1 MENKKLKN
9 CNQKTFNDFIRQEH
23 RDFVVQNISTGQTH
37 RAIMILL
44 RAHGLDIRHNETFAR
59 HFKEEI
65 IEGTAIL
72 ESTLQNTIYKKA
84 IAGDNAS
91 LFFALK
97 TRFGWR
103 ETAKFTIDQ
112 AKEAKEQLEQVIEG
126 TALGNLHAA
135 EAKNIASII
144 ELKERATKGNLGESI
159 APSVVVTPFT
169 QEDFE
174 QAHEEVLVEN
184 EINENKESEK

>member
-1 MENKKLKN
+1 MENKEITTCK
-9 CNQKTFNDFIRQEH
+9 QKTFKDFITQKH
-23 RDFVVQNISTGQTH
+23 RDFVIQNISIGQTY
-37 RAIMILL
+37 RAIMMLL
-44 RAHGLDIRHNETFAR
+44 RRKGLDIKHPDTFAK

-72 ESTLQNTIYKKA
+72 ESTLQNTLYKKA
-84 IAGDNAS
+84 IEGDNAS

-103 ETAKFTIDQ
+103 ETARFKIDQ
-112 AKEAKEQLEQVIEG
+112 AKEAKEQLEQVIDG

-144 ELKERATKGNLGESI
+144 ELKERATKGNLGESV
-159 APSVVVTPFT
+159 APSVVVNPFSH
-169 QEDFE
+169 EDYE
-174 QAHEEVLVEN
+174 QAHEEILVEN
-184 EINENKESEK
+184 EVSENKE